1 MAIDASNPINEVTR
15 QIIGAAIS
23 VHRELGPGLLESA
36 YQACLEF
43 ELVRRNIDFKRQ
55 ETVPLVYQG
64 NYVECGYRA
73 DFIVAG
79 KVIVEV
85 KSVEAIGKIH
95 IAQLITY
102 LKLTRLQS
110 GLLLNFNVTSLRHGI
125 RRLDRRDGQC
135 DIWRGVSGFLC
146 VGLVER

>member
-1 MAIDASNPINEVTR
+1 MALDASNPINEVTR
-15 QIIGAAIS
+15 QVIGAAIA

-43 ELVRRNIDFKRQ
+43 ELVKQNVEFKRQ
-55 ETVPLVYQG
+55 EMVPLMYQG
-64 NYVECGYRA
+64 NFVECGYRA

-85 KSVEAIGKIH
+85 KSVEAIAKIH

-102 LKLTRLQS
+102 LKLTKLQS
-110 GLLLNFNVTSLRHGI
+110 GLLLNFNVTSLRNGI
-125 RRLDRRDGQC
+125 RRLDRRDSHTEVRS
-135 DIWRGVSGFLC
+135 DLDDSEFRGSII
-146 VGLVER
+146 